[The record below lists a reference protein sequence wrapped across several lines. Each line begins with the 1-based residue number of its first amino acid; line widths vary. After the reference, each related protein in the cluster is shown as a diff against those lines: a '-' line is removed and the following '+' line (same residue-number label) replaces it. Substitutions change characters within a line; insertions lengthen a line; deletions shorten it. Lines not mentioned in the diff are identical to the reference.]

1 MNGIFLL
8 FSFVVFRI
16 VTCHVFCSN
25 KKIIAV
31 SNWSRA
37 DERSAPCRE
46 VPMTKD
52 LLTDLT
58 ERKGQLTFHL
68 QIQSVLFLTWTVHL
82 SMLVL

>member
-1 MNGIFLL
+1 MAIVF
-8 FSFVVFRI
+8 FSFVVFHM

-31 SNWSRA
+31 SSWSRA

-58 ERKGQLTFHL
+58 ERKGQLRFHL
-68 QIQSVLFLTWTVHL
+68 
-82 SMLVL
+82 